1 MCFIKNIDFNK
12 FSVYPITEVLNED
25 IIVVKILY
33 KRPINIFFFKKYNYY
48 SPCQKYKY
56 YSPYEG
62 YMYIKGELNI
72 SPLGIHINRVSDDWS
87 INIMIN
93 EGFHS
98 FCSEKDAQNSYL
110 IKNFEAVLC
119 KCIIP
124 KDSTISSNGSEIVS
138 NQIIFI
144 EELK

>member
-1 MCFIKNIDFNK
+1 MCLIKTIKLKELERYYITNILK
-12 FSVYPITEVLNED
+12 ED
-25 IIVVKILY
+25 KVVIKILY
-33 KRPINIFFFKKYNYY
+33 KEPINTFLFK
-48 SPCQKYKY
+48 KYKY

-62 YMYIKGELNI
+62 YMYIKGKLNI
-72 SPLGIHINRVSDDWS
+72 SPLEITIFKKFDYI
-87 INIMIN
+87 ININ
-93 EGFHS
+93 KGFHS

-110 IKNFEAVLC
+110 IRNFEAVLC

-124 KDSTISSNGSEIVS
+124 KGSTISSNGSEIVS

>member
-1 MCFIKNIDFNK
+1 MCFIKTINFIED
-12 FSVYPITEVLNED
+12 SRHYITKILDED

-48 SPCQKYKY
+48 SPCKNYK
-56 YSPYEG
+56 
-62 YMYIKGELNI
+62 YIKGKLNI
-72 SPLGIHINRVSDDWS
+72 SPLGIFISSMLTTNYDYRIV
-87 INIMIN
+87 IN

-98 FCSEKDAQNSYL
+98 FLTKEDADACKTEVINSS
-110 IKNFEAVLC
+110 KAVLC

-124 KDSTISSNGSEIVS
+124 KGNTIVCNDSEIVS

>member
-1 MCFIKNIDFNK
+1 MCLIKTIKLKELERYHITNILK
-12 FSVYPITEVLNED
+12 ED
-25 IIVVKILY
+25 KVVIKILY
-33 KRPINIFFFKKYNYY
+33 KEPINTFLFK
-48 SPCQKYKY
+48 KYKY

-87 INIMIN
+87 INIMVN

-98 FCSEKDAQNSYL
+98 FRTKEDAYKSEL
-110 IKNFEAVLC
+110 ISNFRAVLC

-124 KDSTISSNGSEIVS
+124 KGSTIVYNDSEIVS

>member
-1 MCFIKNIDFNK
+1 MCLIKTIKLKELERYHITNILKDDK
-12 FSVYPITEVLNED
+12 
-25 IIVVKILY
+25 VVIKILY
-33 KRPINIFFFKKYNYY
+33 KEPINTFLFK
-48 SPCQKYKY
+48 KYKY

-87 INIMIN
+87 INIMVN

-98 FCSEKDAQNSYL
+98 FRTKEDAYKSEL
-110 IKNFEAVLC
+110 ISDSRAVLC

-124 KDSTISSNGSEIVS
+124 KGSTIVYNDSEIVS

>member
-1 MCFIKNIDFNK
+1 MCLIKTIK
-12 FSVYPITEVLNED
+12 LNELERNYITNILKED
-25 IIVVKILY
+25 KVVIKILY
-33 KRPINIFFFKKYNYY
+33 KEPINTFLFK
-48 SPCQKYKY
+48 KYKY

-72 SPLGIHINRVSDDWS
+72 SPLGIHINKVPDDWS
-87 INIMIN
+87 INIMVN

-98 FCSEKDAQNSYL
+98 FLTKEDADAYKTDVINISKA
-110 IKNFEAVLC
+110 ILC

-124 KDSTISSNGSEIVS
+124 KGSTVVYNDSEIVS

>member
-1 MCFIKNIDFNK
+1 MCFVKTIK
-12 FSVYPITEVLNED
+12 LNELEKYYITNILEED
-25 IIVVKILY
+25 KVVIKILY
-33 KRPINIFFFKKYNYY
+33 KEPINKFFFKKYNYY
-48 SPCQKYKY
+48 SPYEDYK
-56 YSPYEG
+56 
-62 YMYIKGELNI
+62 YIKGKLNT

-87 INIMIN
+87 INIMVN

-98 FCSEKDAQNSYL
+98 FRTKKDANDY
-110 IKNFEAVLC
+110 KNKLFNDSKIVLC

-124 KDSTISSNGSEIVS
+124 KGSTVVYNDSEIVS

>member
-1 MCFIKNIDFNK
+1 MCLIKTIKLKELERYNITNILK
-12 FSVYPITEVLNED
+12 EYK
-25 IIVVKILY
+25 VVIKILY
-33 KRPINIFFFKKYNYY
+33 KELTNSFLFKKYNYY
-48 SPCQKYKY
+48 SP
-56 YSPYEG
+56 YEG
-62 YMYIKGELNI
+62 YKYIKDKLNT
-72 SPLGIHINRVSDDWS
+72 SPLGIYVLTSSSTGS

-98 FCSEKDAQNSYL
+98 FLTKEIAENYKSKLLNDSR
-110 IKNFEAVLC
+110 AVLC

-124 KDSTISSNGSEIVS
+124 KGSTIVCNDSEIVS

>member
-1 MCFIKNIDFNK
+1 MCLIKTIKLKELERYCITNILK
-12 FSVYPITEVLNED
+12 ED
-25 IIVVKILY
+25 KVVIKILY
-33 KRPINIFFFKKYNYY
+33 KEPIDTFLFKKYR
-48 SPCQKYKY
+48 Y
-56 YSPYEG
+56 YSPYES

-72 SPLGIHINRVSDDWS
+72 SPLGIHINKVPDDWS
-87 INIMIN
+87 INIMVN

-98 FCSEKDAQNSYL
+98 FLTKEGANDYKTKLLNYS
-110 IKNFEAVLC
+110 EAVLC

-124 KDSTISSNGSEIVS
+124 KGSTVVYNNSEIVS

>member
-1 MCFIKNIDFNK
+1 MCFIKKIK
-12 FSVYPITEVLNED
+12 LNELEKYYITNILKED
-25 IIVVKILY
+25 KIVIKILY
-33 KRPINIFFFKKYNYY
+33 KDIINNFFFKKYD
-48 SPCQKYKY
+48 Y

-62 YMYIKGELNI
+62 YKYIKGKLNT
-72 SPLGIHINRVSDDWS
+72 SPLGIHINRLSNDWNLS
-87 INIMIN
+87 IMVN

-98 FCSEKDAQNSYL
+98 FRTKKDAYKSEL
-110 IKNFEAVLC
+110 INDSNAILC

-124 KDSTISSNGSEIVS
+124 KGSTIIYNDSEIVS

>member
-1 MCFIKNIDFNK
+1 MCFIKTIKLNKLEKYYITNILK
-12 FSVYPITEVLNED
+12 ED
-25 IIVVKILY
+25 KVVIKILY
-33 KRPINIFFFKKYNYY
+33 KESKNSFLFKKYNYY
-48 SPCQKYKY
+48 SP
-56 YSPYEG
+56 YEG
-62 YMYIKGELNI
+62 YKYIKGKLNT
-72 SPLGIHINRVSDDWS
+72 SPLGIHINRVPDDWS

-98 FCSEKDAQNSYL
+98 FLTKEYANAYKAELFNYP
-110 IKNFEAVLC
+110 EAVLC

-124 KDSTISSNGSEIVS
+124 KGSMVVYNDSEIVS

>member
-1 MCFIKNIDFNK
+1 MCLIKTIKLKELERYYITNILK
-12 FSVYPITEVLNED
+12 ED
-25 IIVVKILY
+25 KVVIKILY
-33 KRPINIFFFKKYNYY
+33 KESKNSFLFKKY
-48 SPCQKYKY
+48 SY

-62 YMYIKGELNI
+62 YKYVKGKLNI
-72 SPLGIHINRVSDDWS
+72 SPLGIRINRVFDDWN
-87 INIMIN
+87 INIMVN

-98 FCSEKDAQNSYL
+98 FRNKKDANDY
-110 IKNFEAVLC
+110 KNKLFNDSKTVLC

-124 KDSTISSNGSEIVS
+124 KGSTIVYNDSEIVS